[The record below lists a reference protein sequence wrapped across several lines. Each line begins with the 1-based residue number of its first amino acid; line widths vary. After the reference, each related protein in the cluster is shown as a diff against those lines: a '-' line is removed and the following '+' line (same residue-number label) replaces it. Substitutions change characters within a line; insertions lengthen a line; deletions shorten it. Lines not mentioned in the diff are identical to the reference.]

1 MAAEVFEFN
10 QKQLGYNFSLL
21 DIGGGF
27 PGTRDSGELFE
38 KMAATITSSLSRHFS
53 AYPGVRIIAEPGND
67 CISFAYTN
75 TLNCKCYL
83 ACTEVYTPYPPLY
96 YSKYAGMLLCNVAS
110 FPYTHD
116 NFLFFYG
123 SIKQR
128 NLTFSTTMTIS
139 IFETSVSLLQNYSRC
154 IILCI

>member
-10 QKQLGYNFSLL
+10 QKRLGYNFSLL

-67 CISFAYTN
+67 FISIVYTN
-75 TLNCKCYL
+75 TLNCKCCTWLVQRRSL
-83 ACTEVYTPYPPLY
+83 AVYTLP
-96 YSKYAGMLLCNVAS
+96 S
-110 FPYTHD
+110 
-116 NFLFFYG
+116 
-123 SIKQR
+123 
-128 NLTFSTTMTIS
+128 ST
-139 IFETSVSLLQNYSRC
+139 LQ
-154 IILCI
+154 

>member
-67 CISFAYTN
+67 FISIAYTN

-83 ACTEVYTPYPPLY
+83 ACTEVVFSCIHLTLLY
-96 YSKYAGMLLCNVAS
+96 ITVSMQGCCCVTLHP
-110 FPYTHD
+110 FPIH
-116 NFLFFYG
+116 
-123 SIKQR
+123 
-128 NLTFSTTMTIS
+128 MTIFYFS
-139 IFETSVSLLQNYSRC
+139 MVV
-154 IILCI
+154 

>member
-1 MAAEVFEFN
+1 MPSFFFSSFHIGSLSKTPSAFEEALEMAAEVFEFN

-116 NFLFFYG
+116 NFLF
-123 SIKQR
+123 S
-128 NLTFSTTMTIS
+128 M
-139 IFETSVSLLQNYSRC
+139 VV
-154 IILCI
+154 